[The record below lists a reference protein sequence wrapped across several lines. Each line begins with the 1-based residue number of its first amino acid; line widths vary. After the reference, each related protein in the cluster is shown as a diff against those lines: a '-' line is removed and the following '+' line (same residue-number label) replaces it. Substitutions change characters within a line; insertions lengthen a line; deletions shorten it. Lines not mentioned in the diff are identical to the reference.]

1 MLLQVSYLIVDQAES
16 ESDET
21 LDPFPMNEIPKLP
34 EYSENVDLRPPRGS
48 RSKTQSAPVFELSQ
62 KNSLASS
69 FGARRHTVKAEIEII
84 P

>member
-34 EYSENVDLRPPRGS
+34 EYSENVDLRPARGS

-69 FGARRHTVKAEIEII
+69 FGARRHTVKAEIEMV